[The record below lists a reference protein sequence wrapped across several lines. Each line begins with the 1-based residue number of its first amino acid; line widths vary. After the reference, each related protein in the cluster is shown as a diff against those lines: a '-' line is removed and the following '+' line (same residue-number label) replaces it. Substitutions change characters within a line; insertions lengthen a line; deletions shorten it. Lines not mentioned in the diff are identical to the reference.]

1 MGSPGRGVGRELR
14 EPPGRGT
21 GTRLVVRTPEQ
32 RTLRPSAARTVRRP
46 AVDRLLDADG
56 DGRLTVVSA
65 GAGWGKTT
73 AVATWAAAQPGPVAW
88 LTLEPRDTVPQALA
102 SRVLDALRTS
112 GAVPPDHDLA
122 RLRVPPTSTPT
133 FVARWMR
140 GLVSLPAQATLVV
153 DDLDVVRHHTVVQTM
168 RDMIAA
174 DVPLR
179 LLLLSRSEPPV
190 GRRGAKVLAA
200 EDLAFTAADVR
211 ALGDVEGVDV
221 TPEQARQVLERTQ
234 GWPTGVRIAL
244 GRIARLQGADAPPT
258 EADVE
263 DALADDRAVAD
274 YLVDEVVDRQPGG
287 VRMFLLRSSVVP
299 TFSPELARALSP
311 GAPPGRLHD
320 ALAAAHD
327 FVGPVEPAGASLRYH
342 PLLREILHTTLRVR
356 DPAGHQDAHAC
367 AARWLLRHGDA
378 VAALD
383 HATEAEDGELVGR
396 VLSEAAAPLLV
407 TPAREAV
414 RQALLRLPYDE
425 APPAAWSELCAAA
438 LALLDR
444 AFPATR
450 AHVARVRAHAGTRGT
465 LPLPVASQVLAGLM
479 DSSAA
484 RGTGDVAG
492 QLREAD
498 AAGDLLARVPW
509 PFPAYLAYLRGAHE
523 LRGGAL
529 LWQGDA
535 GGARR
540 ELAASIAEDPDAV
553 DLTSLGCRSELALA
567 HAVLGD
573 LDAAERVGRAAVDVA
588 VGSGWA
594 SYAHARPAYAALAW
608 VALLRGQWADTDRD
622 VAYGLAA
629 TEAGEDP
636 WSLAVLHAVQALAA
650 LARGRVRAAAHALA
664 ADRPAGTVPPLVA
677 ALRLRAASELAA
689 LTDTDPAPAPVESRI
704 ASPLDALVAARRSR
718 SRGDAPAALRHAR
731 VAAGWASD
739 IGDVLTQTEAC
750 LLLAEL
756 AEDRGA
762 PRLAD
767 DLARRALA
775 VAAPERVLR
784 PFLTPGALGLDA
796 VARVLPGR
804 ADALAA
810 ALAELI
816 GAPEPAPEPDPL
828 PVPLTER
835 ELSVLAALPSMA
847 SNTEIADELFVSVN
861 TVKAHLK
868 SLYRKLDVQTRRA
881 AVARGRSLGL
891 LG

>member
-1 MGSPGRGVGRELR
+1 M
-14 EPPGRGT
+14 
-21 GTRLVVRTPEQ
+21 
-32 RTLRPSAARTVRRP
+32 
-46 AVDRLLDADG
+46 DRLLDADG
-56 DGRLTVVSA
+56 DGRLTVVAA

-73 AVATWAAAQPGPVAW
+73 AVASWAAAQPGPVAW
-88 LTLEPRDTVPQALA
+88 LSLEPRDTVPQALA
-102 SRVLDALRTS
+102 SRVLDALRAS
-112 GAVPPDHDLA
+112 GAVPPDHELA
-122 RLRVPPTSTPT
+122 RLRVPPTSTPA

-140 GLVSLPAQATLVV
+140 GLAELPADATLVV
-153 DDLDVVRHHTVVQTM
+153 DDLDVVRHHTVVHTV
-168 RDMIAA
+168 RDLVAA

-179 LLLLSRSEPPV
+179 LLLLSRSDPPV
-190 GRRGAKVLAA
+190 GRRDATRLAA
-200 EDLAFTAADVR
+200 EDLAFTVADVR
-211 ALGDVEGVDV
+211 ALGAVEGVDV
-221 TPEQARQVLERTQ
+221 TAERARQVLERTQ

-244 GRIARLQGADAPPT
+244 SRLARLQGVDEPPT
-258 EADVE
+258 EADVDE
-263 DALADDRAVAD
+263 ALADDRAVAD

-287 VRMFLLRSSVVP
+287 VRMFLLRSGVVP
-299 TFSPELARALSP
+299 TFTPELARALSP

-327 FVGPVEPAGASLRYH
+327 FVGPVAPAGAALRYH

-356 DPAGHQDAHAC
+356 DPEGHQDAHAC
-367 AARWLLRHGDA
+367 AARWLLRHGDP

-396 VLSEAAAPLLV
+396 VLAEAAAPLLV

-438 LALLDR
+438 LAALDR
-444 AFPATR
+444 AYPATR
-450 AHVARVRAHAGTRGT
+450 AHVARVRALARPRGSG
-465 LPLPVASQVLAGLM
+465 PLPVASQVLAGLL
-479 DSSAA
+479 DATAA
-484 RGTGDVAG
+484 RGSGDAPG

-498 AAGDLLARVPW
+498 AVGELLERVPW
-509 PFPAYLAYLRGAHE
+509 PFPAYLAYLRSAHE

-535 GGARR
+535 VGARR

-553 DLTSLGCRSELALA
+553 DLTSLGARSELAFA
-567 HAVLGD
+567 HGVLGD
-573 LDAAERVGRAAVDVA
+573 LDAAQRVARAAVDVA
-588 VGSGWA
+588 ASSGWA

-608 VALLRGQWADTDRD
+608 VALLRGRWADADRE

-664 ADRPAGTVPPLVA
+664 AERPTGAVPPLVA
-677 ALRLRAASELAA
+677 ALRLRAASELAE
-689 LTDTDPAPAPVESRI
+689 LTGAEPGAGPAEARI
-704 ASPLDALVAARRSR
+704 ASPLDSLVAARRAR
-718 SRGDAPAALRHAR
+718 ARGDAPAALRHAR
-731 VAAGWASD
+731 VAAGWSTD
-739 IGDVLTQTEAC
+739 VGDVLTQTEAC
-750 LLLAEL
+750 LLLAAL
-756 AEDRGA
+756 FEDRGA

-767 DLARRALA
+767 DLAGRALA
-775 VAAPERVLR
+775 VAGPERVLR
-784 PFLTPGALGLDA
+784 PFVVPGALGLDA
-796 VARVLPGR
+796 VARVLPDR
-804 ADALAA
+804 SDAFAA
-810 ALAELI
+810 ALAEHV
-816 GAPEPAPEPDPL
+816 GAPEPAPEPEPL

-847 SNTEIADELFVSVN
+847 SNTEIAEELFVSVN

-881 AVARGRSLGL
+881 AVARGRALGL
-891 LG
+891 LD